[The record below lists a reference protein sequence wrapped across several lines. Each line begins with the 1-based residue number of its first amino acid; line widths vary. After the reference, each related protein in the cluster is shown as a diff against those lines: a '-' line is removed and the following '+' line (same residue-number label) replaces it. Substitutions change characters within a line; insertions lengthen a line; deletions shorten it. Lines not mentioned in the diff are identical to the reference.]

1 MRMSDELSEI
11 EVASLWF
18 LAARAMS
25 AGDGTM
31 STSRQAAAGLYAQAI
46 LGISEDACR
55 EAKSDDNISS
65 LTLIDCLA
73 MLRNVARETGEKI
86 MTGVMMIAYADRSMH
101 PLEVRWASMLASAIE
116 LEGDDFQRCC
126 VNARVMAGMLDTHQ
140 EESGSDEAASA
151 GEDGS

>member
-1 MRMSDELSEI
+1 MTTEISELEL
-11 EVASLWF
+11 ASLWF

-55 EAKSDDNISS
+55 EAKRDDNIAT
-65 LTLIDCLA
+65 LTLLDCLA
-73 MLRNVARETGEKI
+73 SMSSVPRETGEKV

-101 PLEVRWASMLASAIE
+101 PLEVRWASMLASA
-116 LEGDDFQRCC
+116 LKLDGDDFQRCC
-126 VNARVMAGMLDTHQ
+126 VNARVMASMLDTHIAAP
-140 EESGSDEAASA
+140 EDESGSSKTEQA
-151 GEDGS
+151 GS